1 MQHRDPSTSRDTV
14 PTRTEN
20 GSSLQ
25 MLVAIMLLSWL
36 GPIAAAEPAGEAAA
50 GPRDWPVFRGTP
62 AGTGRSSVT
71 LDLPLAE
78 HWQRHFEGRSF
89 TATPVI
95 AAGRIYLGDLDGGF
109 LALSLDTGATV
120 WEYRSAD
127 SGFPSAAAVS
137 TVEDLPLVVVGDDLG
152 MIRAFDQSSGR
163 LAWTVETTGEI
174 SGGPTILADRHPPLV
189 LVGSQDATLRCL
201 RLADG
206 QTVWTHEIA
215 DQIRCSPTVGTSPD
229 GDRVFL
235 AGCDGR
241 LHIIAVDS
249 GQTVGEVP
257 LGGPTGTTPAVAG
270 QRVFFGTEGGRF
282 FAINFVTKKVAWDH
296 QPAANGLAYR
306 SSAAVAGGLVVV
318 GSRGRVV
325 EAFAVDDGSQ
335 RWRRPL
341 RGRVDASPVVLSV
354 VPESTD
360 SDKPVEAVLVPDNA
374 GRISLLQLSDGEP
387 CWEFD
392 AGGSFAGS
400 AAVVADRVVV
410 ASEDGIIWCFRSGTA
425 GGTGK
430 SGR

>member
-1 MQHRDPSTSRDTV
+1 MTNANSPVHHRWAGWQLPFMFV
-14 PTRTEN
+14 
-20 GSSLQ
+20 
-25 MLVAIMLLSWL
+25 LVLCPVS
-36 GPIAAAEPAGEAAA
+36 IAAAELAGEAAA

-71 LDLPLAE
+71 LQLPLVE
-78 HWQRHFEGRSF
+78 HWQRQIEGRSF

-109 LALSLDTGATV
+109 LALSLDTGETD

-137 TVEDLPLVVVGDDLG
+137 TAENLPLVVVGDDLG
-152 MIRAFDQSSGR
+152 MIRAFEQASGR
-163 LAWTVETTGEI
+163 LVWTVETTGEI
-174 SGGPTILADRHPPLV
+174 SGGPTILPDRDPPLV

-229 GDRVFL
+229 GGRVFL

-249 GQTVGEVP
+249 GESVGEVP

-270 QRVFFGTEGGRF
+270 QKVFFGTEGGRF
-282 FAINFVTKKVAWDH
+282 FAIDFVAGKVAWDH

-306 SSAAVAGGLVVV
+306 SSAAVAEGLVVV

-325 EAFAVDDGSQ
+325 EAFAAADGTR

-341 RGRVDASPVVLSV
+341 RGRVDASPVAFSAVPDSIGSDPPIGVAV
-354 VPESTD
+354 VPDT
-360 SDKPVEAVLVPDNA
+360 A
-374 GRISLLQLSDGEP
+374 GRISLLRLSDGAP

-400 AAVVADRVVV
+400 AAVVADRLIV
-410 ASEDGIIWCFRSGTA
+410 ASEDGVIWCFRSGPA
-425 GGTGK
+425 RGTGN

>member
-1 MQHRDPSTSRDTV
+1 MRHCLHTISRRLLVVTV
-14 PTRTEN
+14 
-20 GSSLQ
+20 
-25 MLVAIMLLSWL
+25 LLGWL
-36 GPIAAAEPAGEAAA
+36 GTIAAAEPAGEAAA
-50 GPRDWPVFRGTP
+50 GPQAWPVFRGTP
-62 AGTGRSSVT
+62 AGTGRSRVT
-71 LDLPLAE
+71 LRLPLRE

-95 AAGRIYLGDLDGGF
+95 AAGRVYLGDLDGGF
-109 LALSLDTGATV
+109 LALSLDTGKTS
-120 WEYRSAD
+120 WEFQSND

-137 TVEDLPLVVVGDDLG
+137 TTDALPLVVVGDDLG
-152 MIRAFDQSSGR
+152 IIRAFDRSSGR
-163 LAWTVETTGEI
+163 LVWTAETTGEI
-174 SGGPTILADRHPPLV
+174 SGGPTILAERDPPMV

-201 RLADG
+201 RVTDG

-229 GDRVFL
+229 GERVFL

-241 LHIIAVDS
+241 LHIIAVDT
-249 GQTVGEVP
+249 GKAVAEVP

-270 QRVFFGTEGGRF
+270 SKVFFGTEGGRF
-282 FAINFVTKKVAWDH
+282 FAIDFVSGKVAWEH

-325 EAFAVDDGSQ
+325 EAFAADDGSR
-335 RWRRPL
+335 RWQRPL
-341 RGRVDASPVVLSV
+341 RGRVDASPVLISAVDERLNGGEATPVAV
-354 VPESTD
+354 VPDT
-360 SDKPVEAVLVPDNA
+360 A
-374 GRISLLQLSDGEP
+374 GRISMLRLSDGEP

-400 AAVVADRVVV
+400 AAVVADRLVV
-410 ASEDGIIWCFRSGTA
+410 ASEDGTVWCFRSGPV
-425 GGTGK
+425 GGTGN